1 MKKIFLILLSLFSI
15 SVIAQT
21 DTTFTLEQAIGFAM
35 ENQAAIK
42 NAELDKGS
50 AEARVGEIRAVGLPQ
65 LNGQVQLIENLE
77 LRRMFLEASPGNPF
91 TDPLGVPPG
100 EVVAIRN
107 IFQLPSTGDVSA
119 TLTQLLFDGS
129 YIIGL
134 KAAKTYK
141 ELASKSFDQTKI
153 ETAEA
158 VSKAFYLVL
167 INKERRGLLVG
178 HIARVDSLL
187 RETRLLFEEGF
198 VEKIDVDRIE
208 VTYNN
213 LLTEQSKLD
222 NIYELSLL
230 LLKYQMGMPVGQ
242 NIKLEGAISDISV
255 DTSVSIQA
263 LDPSKRIEYSLLQTQ
278 RKLQHLNIRNYQV
291 QYLPRL
297 SAFATGGYFTQNT
310 EFFKIFD
317 SRWYTYSMIGVN
329 MSVPIFDGFAKRY
342 QVKQARYDL
351 EKVENNISNLENA
364 IEFEAKQA
372 QLNLKNQIR
381 TLENQ
386 KRNMQLAAEVT
397 RVAKIKYREGVG
409 SNLEVTTAETSL
421 KEAQTNYYNALYEA
435 VIANIDY
442 QKALGSFYVN

>member
-15 SVIAQT
+15 SAIAQT
-21 DTTFTLEQAIGFAM
+21 DTTFTLDQAISFAM
-35 ENQAAIK
+35 ENQAAVK

-50 AEARVGEIRAVGLPQ
+50 AESRVGEIRAIGLPQ

-91 TDPLGVPPG
+91 TDPSLPPG

-129 YIIGL
+129 YIVGL

-141 ELASKSFDQTKI
+141 ELASKSYDQTKI

-167 INKERRGLLVG
+167 INKERRELLVG
-178 HIARVDSLL
+178 HIARLDSLL
-187 RETRLLFEEGF
+187 RETRVLFEEGF

-213 LLTEQSKLD
+213 LLTDQSKLD
-222 NIYELSLL
+222 NLYELSLL

-242 NIKLEGAISDISV
+242 NIRLEGAISDISI
-255 DTSVSIQA
+255 DTSVSIQS

-278 RKLQHLNIRNYQV
+278 RELQQLNIKNYQV

-310 EFFKIFD
+310 EFFKIFN

-342 QVKQARYDL
+342 QIKQARYDL

-372 QLNLKNQIR
+372 MLNLKNQLR

-435 VIANIDY
+435 MIANIDY
-442 QKALGSFYVN
+442 QKALGSFYIN